1 MLTEHNTQTRQQ
13 VRKQAKNLSVMTG
26 KRSTQQNE
34 RKDVK
39 PLLLMYA
46 EAIEKTQRDL
56 DAARKD
62 LKRDYKANQ
71 DIEVSE
77 SEEEGVAITNVSG

>member
-1 MLTEHNTQTRQQ
+1 
-13 VRKQAKNLSVMTG
+13 MTG

-46 EAIEKTQRDL
+46 EAIEKT
-56 DAARKD
+56 
-62 LKRDYKANQ
+62 
-71 DIEVSE
+71 
-77 SEEEGVAITNVSG
+77 

>member
-1 MLTEHNTQTRQQ
+1 MTEHNTQTRQQ

>member
-1 MLTEHNTQTRQQ
+1 
-13 VRKQAKNLSVMTG
+13 MTG
-26 KRSTQQNE
+26 NRSTQQNE

-46 EAIEKTQRDL
+46 EAIEKTQREL